1 MSLDKIRDFVS
12 ANQLEFLD
20 PLFTLLRQKSISAQ
34 NDGVEECANLVM
46 EMMKELGIT
55 TQLMETEG
63 HPVVYGELMDSANT
77 FTLLIY
83 GHYDVQPPDPL
94 EKWESN
100 PFEPE
105 IRNARIYARG
115 AGDNK
120 GQLVAQLLGVKTYL
134 ETMGKLPINLK
145 FVFEGEE
152 EIGSVHLASFV
163 EQHQE
168 LLKADLVYTSDGS
181 LHESGSPTILLGVRG
196 MLAIELEVKGA
207 DRDNHS
213 GNNGNIV
220 PNPVW
225 KLFDL
230 LQTMRDKDGK
240 VLIEGFY
247 DNILPLTEYE
257 KELLKKLPFDVKSVG
272 EKIGYPQLEMSG
284 ETYYRKLTMEPT
296 FNICGVESGYTGEG
310 IKTIIPSS
318 ARLKMDIR
326 LVVDQDPMDIFN
338 KIKAHVSLNA
348 PDVVVTYLGS
358 MEPSRTNAEL
368 EVVQTV
374 AKAVRHALNTE
385 PLIQPAMGGSLPNY
399 VWTRILELP
408 SVIVPYANFDQG
420 NHSPNENIKIHNFLS
435 GIICTAHVIHAL
447 GEASKKYGYQV

>member
-1 MSLDKIRDFVS
+1 MSIEKIRDFVS

-20 PLFTLLRQKSISAQ
+20 PLYTLLWQKSISAQ
-34 NDGVEECANLVM
+34 NDGVVDCANLVM

-55 TQLMETEG
+55 TQLIETEG
-63 HPVVYGELMDSANT
+63 HPVVFGELMDPANT

-83 GHYDVQPPDPL
+83 GHYDVQPPEPL

-134 ETMGKLPINLK
+134 ETMGKMPINLK

-152 EIGSVHLASFV
+152 EIGSIHLASFV
-163 EQHQE
+163 EQHKE

-196 MLAIELEVKGA
+196 MLAIELEAKGA

-225 KLFDL
+225 KLLDL
-230 LQTMRDKDGK
+230 LETMRDKNGK

-257 KELLKKLPFDVKSVG
+257 KQLLKKLPFDKKSVG

-310 IKTIIPSS
+310 IKTIIPST

-326 LVVDQDPMDIFN
+326 LVVNQDPIDIFN
-338 KIKAHVSLNA
+338 KIKAHVSLHA
-348 PDVVVTYLGS
+348 PDVQVTYLGS

-368 EVVQTV
+368 EVVKTV
-374 AKAVRHALNTE
+374 AQAVHQAFHTE

-399 VWTRILELP
+399 VWTKILELP

-435 GIICTAHVIHAL
+435 GIVCTAHVIHTL
-447 GEASKKYGYQV
+447 GKVAREN